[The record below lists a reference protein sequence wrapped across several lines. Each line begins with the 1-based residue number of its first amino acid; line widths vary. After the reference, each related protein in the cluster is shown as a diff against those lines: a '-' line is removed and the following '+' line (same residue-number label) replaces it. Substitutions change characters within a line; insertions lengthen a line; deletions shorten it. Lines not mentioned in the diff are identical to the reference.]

1 MPRAIVV
8 HNEGIGVSALTLPLP
23 LPSLSKLKN
32 TA

>member
-1 MPRAIVV
+1 MTRAIVV
-8 HNEGIGVSALTLPLP
+8 HNDGIGALALTLPLL